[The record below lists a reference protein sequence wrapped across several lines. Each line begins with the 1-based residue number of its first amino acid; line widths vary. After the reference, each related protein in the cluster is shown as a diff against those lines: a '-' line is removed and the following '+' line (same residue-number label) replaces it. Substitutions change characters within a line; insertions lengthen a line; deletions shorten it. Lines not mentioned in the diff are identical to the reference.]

1 MIEDPHSLERSFM
14 CAIGELNGILRKIPD
29 PAPTGH
35 SPPSRGV
42 LGQPLVFS
50 IKDTAPPEIHTHL
63 KRIR

>member
-29 PAPTGH
+29 TAPTGH

-50 IKDTAPPEIHTHL
+50 ILGMSLHAIHTHL